1 MSIERVRAYL
11 ASKGMADRIIE
22 PEASSATVVLAAEA
36 LGTTPGH
43 IAKTMSFYVDDAPVL
58 VLAAGDVKVDNKK
71 FKETF
76 HKKAKMIPPAEVEEA
91 VGHAPGGVCPF
102 VVKEGVKV
110 WLDRSLQK
118 YDVVYPAAGNDHS
131 GVRLTPEELYELA
144 AAAGWVDVCKEM
156 EQ

>member
-22 PEASSATVVLAAEA
+22 PEASSATVALAAEA

>member
-131 GVRLTPEELYELA
+131 GVRLTPEELYELVA
-144 AAAGWVDVCKEM
+144 ASGWVDVCKEM